1 MIQVYADDALV
12 FDSRHDDKALLGLT
26 ATLALNKSGTA
37 SIIMPAEHPRH
48 ESFTSYRTVV
58 TIYRDGVLVFRGR
71 ALYPEDDFLL
81 RRTITCEGE
90 RGFFQDGVMRPYTL
104 QDTPEAIFREVISL
118 YNAQVEEFKQFAV
131 GTVDVTD
138 PTNQITLESEE
149 AEAFSATLDKLVERC
164 GGYITFTTNGGGKRT
179 VNWLTSVSTR
189 SAQVIEYGGNLLDF
203 ARTGANADLA
213 TVIVPYGAKNETTG
227 KRITIETVNGGLDF
241 IKDDV
246 AVAHRGV
253 VTKPVVWDDVKT
265 PAELKAKAEQYLT
278 NSKNLLAS
286 LELTAFDLSLLDK
299 SIDSF
304 RIGDTIRVRSKPHGV
319 DEDFQLEE
327 QTIDFL
333 HPQNDKVVLGKSVVS
348 FTSASTAGERKAST
362 DIQRVERSIRAD
374 YTINEAEIVEETKLA
389 LSSLIQQ
396 TSEAILLE
404 VSEQYATNANVESA
418 IKTTMTQLA
427 DSFEFLFTQLE
438 TKVDAND
445 DEARTQF
452 TEIEKYI
459 RFEGG
464 NIILGERENE
474 ITLRIENDRIS
485 FLDAGAEVAYFS
497 NKHLT
502 VLDGAFL
509 NSLQIGKFKFLPRG
523 NGNLSLIR
531 EEG

>member
-1 MIQVYADDALV
+1 MIQVYADDSLV
-12 FDSRHDDKALLGLT
+12 FDSRHDDRALLGLK
-26 ATLALNKSGTA
+26 ATLGLNKSGTA
-37 SIIMPAEHPRH
+37 TIVMPAGHPKY
-48 ESFTSYRTVV
+48 ESFISYRTVV
-58 TIYRDGVLVFRGR
+58 TIYRDGVLRFRGR
-71 ALYPEDDFLL
+71 ALYPADNFHLH
-81 RRTITCEGE
+81 RTITCEGE
-90 RGFFQDGVMRPYTL
+90 RGFFRDGVMRPYTF
-104 QDTPEAIFREVISL
+104 QDTPEAIFRDVIGL

-138 PTNQITLESEE
+138 PTGQVAIESEE
-149 AEAFSATLDKLVERC
+149 AEPFTTTLDKLVERC
-164 GGYITFTTNGGGKRT
+164 GGYITFGTHNGKRT
-179 VNWLTSVSTR
+179 VNWVEKVSTR

-203 ARTGANADLA
+203 ARTGANSDLA
-213 TVIVPYGAKNETTG
+213 TVIVPYGAKDEKTG
-227 KRITIETVNGGLDF
+227 ARITIEDVNGGLDF
-241 IKDDV
+241 IKDDA
-246 AVAHRGV
+246 AVEHRGV
-253 VTKPVVWDDVKT
+253 VMKAVVWDDVKT
-265 PAELKAKAEQYLT
+265 PAELLAKAQQYLS
-278 NSKNLLAS
+278 NSRNIVAS

-304 RIGDTIRVRSKPHGV
+304 LIGDTIRVRSKPHGV
-319 DEDFQLEE
+319 DADFQLEE
-327 QTIDFL
+327 QSIDFL
-333 HPQNDKVVLGKSVVS
+333 HPQNDKVVLGKSVAS
-348 FTSASTAGERKAST
+348 FTGASAAGERKTST
-362 DIQRVERSIRAD
+362 DIQRVERSIRSD
-374 YTINEAEIVEETKLA
+374 YTINQAEIVEETKLA
-389 LSSLIQQ
+389 LASLIQQ

-404 VSEQYATNANVESA
+404 VSEQYATSTSVESA
-418 IKTTMTQLA
+418 IKTTMTQLS

-438 TKVDAND
+438 TKVDEND

-452 TEIEKYI
+452 SEIEKYI

-485 FLDAGAEVAYFS
+485 YLDDGAEVAYFS